1 MRGKVGQELD
11 RLQQQGI
18 LKPIAFSDWAASIVP
33 VLKKD
38 GSVRI
43 WGDYWLTVN

>member
-1 MRGKVGQELD
+1 MD
-11 RLQQQGI
+11 
-18 LKPIAFSDWAASIVP
+18 FSDWAAPIVP

-43 WGDYWLTVN
+43 WGDYKLTVNQTAKLETYPLPKI